1 MTTMM
6 HRFPGVSDDFDRKL
20 QTTELEHLRDS
31 ENARRMMAES
41 YVGLPL

>member
-1 MTTMM
+1 MTTTM

-20 QTTELEHLRDS
+20 QLTELEHLYDS
-31 ENARRMMAES
+31 ENARRAMAEN